1 MLNVKKTMRFGVL
14 KYSKRKSLSPVM
26 HRYLMKSLGIEG
38 EYDSHSV
45 PPEEL
50 ERFVIKSRTN
60 SFDGY
65 NVTTPH
71 KETIVQ
77 HMDRLTPEAE
87 AIGALNCVAVRN
99 GKSIGHNTDMIGF
112 KKALDSLGIEIRNSG
127 VLLFGA
133 GGAARAIVYSL
144 YEMGVSTVF
153 VRNRTKSHA
162 DSLSDILSDP
172 NKKSLVVLNDSDPLP
187 TDVKLAVNALSHG
200 VFQPEEL
207 TGLDNLR
214 FFYDLNY
221 GTGLSGS
228 SFTGDNIRYSDGLS
242 MLVYQGI
249 ESLKFWLD
257 RDIPDEGLAISTIR
271 KLERTIRNG

>member
-1 MLNVKKTMRFGVL
+1 MDDKKTMRFGVV

-26 HRYLMKSLGIEG
+26 HRYLMKSSGIEG

-50 ERFVIKSRTN
+50 ERFVIQSRTDTL
-60 SFDGY
+60 DGY

-77 HMDRLTPEAE
+77 HMDRLTPEAG
-87 AIGALNCVAVRN
+87 AIGAVNCVAVRE
-99 GKSIGHNTDMIGF
+99 GKSIGHNTDVIGF
-112 KKALDSLGIEIRNSG
+112 KKALDSLGIVVRNSR

-133 GGAARAIVYSL
+133 GGAARAVVYAL

-153 VRNRTKSHA
+153 VRNRTKKHA
-162 DSLSDILSDP
+162 DSLSDILDDP

-187 TDVKLAVNALSHG
+187 TDVKLALNTLSHG

-207 TGLDNLR
+207 AGLDNLS

-221 GTGLSGS
+221 GTDLSGS
-228 SFTGDNIRYSDGLS
+228 SFTGGNIRYSDGLS

-249 ESLKFWLD
+249 ESLKYWLD

-271 KLERTIRNG
+271 KLEGTIHSG